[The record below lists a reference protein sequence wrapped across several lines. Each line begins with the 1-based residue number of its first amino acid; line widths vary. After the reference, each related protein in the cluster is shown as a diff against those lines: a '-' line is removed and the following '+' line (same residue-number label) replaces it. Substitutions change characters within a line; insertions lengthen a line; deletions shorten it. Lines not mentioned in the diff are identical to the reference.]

1 MFVFLYVC
9 MFVYPERLEK
19 QSSCVIS
26 ILSLINVRNYLL
38 SLRRRRRRGRRRKRG
53 SIITPGGK
61 VKECHCLSA
70 SHVSVCVCV
79 ELVFLSLFLFEV
91 IAVSIMQAERG
102 SETGERE
109 ERRVGDGERGESR
122 SAA

>member
-1 MFVFLYVC
+1 
-9 MFVYPERLEK
+9 MFVYLERLEK

-38 SLRRRRRRGRRRKRG
+38 SLRGRRRKG

-102 SETGERE
+102 SE
-109 ERRVGDGERGESR
+109 RGR
-122 SAA
+122 

>member
-1 MFVFLYVC
+1 
-9 MFVYPERLEK
+9 MFVYLERLEK

-38 SLRRRRRRGRRRKRG
+38 SLRRRRQRGRRRKG

-91 IAVSIMQAERG
+91 IAVSIMQAEKGGVRG
-102 SETGERE
+102 RQRERSEKRE
-109 ERRVGDGERGESR
+109 GDAERGESR